1 MLSDRCSLRVESAA
15 NPLRCCLSW
24 RRACEVRRG
33 GPAGR
38 VRGHRMTGG
47 TPKEVHW
54 TAEQQKRPQRT
65 YRGRKRRETA
75 AKGST
80 TGRVSGQLF
89 RAQNV
94 VFVNPPKDSP
104 EGSRRS
110 RFDQNSTRRD
120 CCPSAPAATPPDQ
133 QRSTPLRATNST
145 TETARDPNW
154 VDAYARRQNR
164 MGYPDALGSHIPD
177 RTHPIPGRTDIRRN
191 E

>member
-1 MLSDRCSLRVESAA
+1 MANDVKNTSSKVYRLLSDRCSLRVESAA

-24 RRACEVRRG
+24 RRACEVRRR

-75 AKGST
+75 RA
-80 TGRVSGQLF
+80 RPRCF
-89 RAQNV
+89 RPQNV

-104 EGSRRS
+104 EGSRS

-120 CCPSAPAATPPDQ
+120 TDKKRRGAFYRGRKRACRFGFVSGCRWGRERWPQRRNFSPAAMVT
-133 QRSTPLRATNST
+133 
-145 TETARDPNW
+145 
-154 VDAYARRQNR
+154 
-164 MGYPDALGSHIPD
+164 
-177 RTHPIPGRTDIRRN
+177 
-191 E
+191 

>member
-1 MLSDRCSLRVESAA
+1 MYRLLSDRCSLRVESAA

-75 AKGST
+75 AQGST
-80 TGRVSGQLF
+80 TGRCF
-89 RAQNV
+89 RPIVPAQNV

-104 EGSRRS
+104 ESPFLVKQKGVWTSSFTVSSPQALLLLPPPCQRCSLPSSREHRS
-110 RFDQNSTRRD
+110 LPTPIDGWTAASVLIPTFNRP
-120 CCPSAPAATPPDQ
+120 CPPSLLLFA
-133 QRSTPLRATNST
+133 
-145 TETARDPNW
+145 
-154 VDAYARRQNR
+154 
-164 MGYPDALGSHIPD
+164 SHSY
-177 RTHPIPGRTDIRRN
+177 
-191 E
+191 

>member
-1 MLSDRCSLRVESAA
+1 MANDVKNTSSKVYRLLSDRCSLRVESAA

-24 RRACEVRRG
+24 RRACEVRRR

-80 TGRVSGQLF
+80 TGRCF
-89 RAQNV
+89 RPQNV

-104 EGSRRS
+104 PELYSRNIAS
-110 RFDQNSTRRD
+110 CLEIQIGVGKD
-120 CCPSAPAATPPDQ
+120 AATV
-133 QRSTPLRATNST
+133 
-145 TETARDPNW
+145 ETASRPRGVCSFSSSCTNNL
-154 VDAYARRQNR
+154 REC
-164 MGYPDALGSHIPD
+164 S
-177 RTHPIPGRTDIRRN
+177 
-191 E
+191 

>member
-1 MLSDRCSLRVESAA
+1 MANDVKNTSSKVYRLLSDRCSLRVESAA

-24 RRACEVRRG
+24 RRACEVRRR

-75 AKGST
+75 AQG
-80 TGRVSGQLF
+80 LDHWACF
-89 RAQNV
+89 RPQNV

-104 EGSRRS
+104 EVVVEMRR
-110 RFDQNSTRRD
+110 
-120 CCPSAPAATPPDQ
+120 
-133 QRSTPLRATNST
+133 L
-145 TETARDPNW
+145 
-154 VDAYARRQNR
+154 
-164 MGYPDALGSHIPD
+164 IK
-177 RTHPIPGRTDIRRN
+177 HPIARIWGQNPSSFPFFCTTTPQH
-191 E
+191 

>member
-1 MLSDRCSLRVESAA
+1 MANDVENTSSKVYRLLSDRCSLRVESAA

-80 TGRVSGQLF
+80 TGRCF
-89 RAQNV
+89 RPQNV

-104 EGSRRS
+104 ELFLVHLLVLEFSFVPKRNS
-110 RFDQNSTRRD
+110 TMNDKRFDRAFANPTTR
-120 CCPSAPAATPPDQ
+120 
-133 QRSTPLRATNST
+133 LRWYTRPRKRGKSG
-145 TETARDPNW
+145 
-154 VDAYARRQNR
+154 VRQE
-164 MGYPDALGSHIPD
+164 L
-177 RTHPIPGRTDIRRN
+177 
-191 E
+191 

>member
-1 MLSDRCSLRVESAA
+1 MANDVKNTSSKVYRLLSDRCSLRVESAA

-75 AKGST
+75 AQG
-80 TGRVSGQLF
+80 LDHWACF
-89 RAQNV
+89 RPQNV
-94 VFVNPPKDSP
+94 VFVNPPKDLGGIQLRYQFSVSYP
-104 EGSRRS
+104 LSSVFTHSVRPQPLLRLGCRPRRLA
-110 RFDQNSTRRD
+110 
-120 CCPSAPAATPPDQ
+120 PSMGKGRPGIVLRPTCRGHDGRIVAA
-133 QRSTPLRATNST
+133 SSFFSAGH
-145 TETARDPNW
+145 E
-154 VDAYARRQNR
+154 R
-164 MGYPDALGSHIPD
+164 MSS
-177 RTHPIPGRTDIRRN
+177 
-191 E
+191 

>member
-1 MLSDRCSLRVESAA
+1 MANDVKNTSSKVYRLLSDRCSLRVESAA

-75 AKGST
+75 AQGLDHWAVFPRRSSWQRATAVGLQST
-80 TGRVSGQLF
+80 GQPCIRGKMLSI
-89 RAQNV
+89 
-94 VFVNPPKDSP
+94 PPKIRLRWHRGTQRWTRKERLAWQRVEVT
-104 EGSRRS
+104 EGIVVH
-110 RFDQNSTRRD
+110 
-120 CCPSAPAATPPDQ
+120 
-133 QRSTPLRATNST
+133 L
-145 TETARDPNW
+145 
-154 VDAYARRQNR
+154 
-164 MGYPDALGSHIPD
+164 
-177 RTHPIPGRTDIRRN
+177 
-191 E
+191 

>member
-1 MLSDRCSLRVESAA
+1 M
-15 NPLRCCLSW
+15 
-24 RRACEVRRG
+24 RRG

-80 TGRVSGQLF
+80 TGRCF
-89 RAQNV
+89 RPQNV

-104 EGSRRS
+104 ELNKSVLYLSIQVVRK
-110 RFDQNSTRRD
+110 
-120 CCPSAPAATPPDQ
+120 
-133 QRSTPLRATNST
+133 
-145 TETARDPNW
+145 
-154 VDAYARRQNR
+154 
-164 MGYPDALGSHIPD
+164 
-177 RTHPIPGRTDIRRN
+177 
-191 E
+191 

>member
-1 MLSDRCSLRVESAA
+1 MANDVKNTSSKVYRLLSDRCSLRVESAA

-24 RRACEVRRG
+24 RRACEVRRR

-75 AKGST
+75 AQGLDHW
-80 TGRVSGQLF
+80 RCF
-89 RAQNV
+89 RPQNV

-104 EGSRRS
+104 ETLNSRNNKSKDQDTGDGSMEMI
-110 RFDQNSTRRD
+110 DD
-120 CCPSAPAATPPDQ
+120 
-133 QRSTPLRATNST
+133 
-145 TETARDPNW
+145 
-154 VDAYARRQNR
+154 V
-164 MGYPDALGSHIPD
+164 G
-177 RTHPIPGRTDIRRN
+177 
-191 E
+191 

>member
-1 MLSDRCSLRVESAA
+1 MANDVKNTSSKVYRLLSDRCSLRVESAA

-75 AKGST
+75 AQGST
-80 TGRVSGQLF
+80 TGRVSGPKMSCLST
-89 RAQNV
+89 
-94 VFVNPPKDSP
+94 PPKIRLRNALSNSMEPPPPLPSQPTECAVNLHGIAPQPSP
-104 EGSRRS
+104 
-110 RFDQNSTRRD
+110 
-120 CCPSAPAATPPDQ
+120 
-133 QRSTPLRATNST
+133 
-145 TETARDPNW
+145 
-154 VDAYARRQNR
+154 
-164 MGYPDALGSHIPD
+164 
-177 RTHPIPGRTDIRRN
+177 
-191 E
+191 

>member
-1 MLSDRCSLRVESAA
+1 MANDVKNTSSKVYRLLSDRCSLRVESAA

-75 AKGST
+75 RARP
-80 TGRVSGQLF
+80 RVSGPKMSCLST
-89 RAQNV
+89 
-94 VFVNPPKDSP
+94 PPKIRLRRLSNFVSSICILPRKLPIFVSP
-104 EGSRRS
+104 S
-110 RFDQNSTRRD
+110 FDHSPRVAIIMNFQK
-120 CCPSAPAATPPDQ
+120 
-133 QRSTPLRATNST
+133 
-145 TETARDPNW
+145 
-154 VDAYARRQNR
+154 
-164 MGYPDALGSHIPD
+164 
-177 RTHPIPGRTDIRRN
+177 
-191 E
+191 

>member
-1 MLSDRCSLRVESAA
+1 MANDVKNTSSKVYRLLSDRCSLRVESAA

-24 RRACEVRRG
+24 RRACEVRRR

-75 AKGST
+75 AQG
-80 TGRVSGQLF
+80 LDHWACF
-89 RAQNV
+89 RPQNV

-104 EGSRRS
+104 EEPRGNRKCEILHETPNPLKPISPK
-110 RFDQNSTRRD
+110 STYL
-120 CCPSAPAATPPDQ
+120 PTPNLVHFGVK
-133 QRSTPLRATNST
+133 S
-145 TETARDPNW
+145 
-154 VDAYARRQNR
+154 
-164 MGYPDALGSHIPD
+164 
-177 RTHPIPGRTDIRRN
+177 
-191 E
+191 

>member
-1 MLSDRCSLRVESAA
+1 MANDVKNTSSKVYRLLSDRCSLRVESAA

-24 RRACEVRRG
+24 RRACEVRRR

-80 TGRVSGQLF
+80 TGRCF
-89 RAQNV
+89 RPQNV

-104 EGSRRS
+104 EGSRS

-120 CCPSAPAATPPDQ
+120 TDKKRRGAFYRGRKRACRFGFVSGCRWGRERWPQRRNFSPAAMVT
-133 QRSTPLRATNST
+133 
-145 TETARDPNW
+145 
-154 VDAYARRQNR
+154 
-164 MGYPDALGSHIPD
+164 
-177 RTHPIPGRTDIRRN
+177 
-191 E
+191 

>member
-1 MLSDRCSLRVESAA
+1 MANDVKNTSSKVYRLLSDRCSLRVESAA

-47 TPKEVHW
+47 TLKEVHW

-75 AKGST
+75 AQGLDHW
-80 TGRVSGQLF
+80 RCF
-89 RAQNV
+89 RPQNV

-104 EGSRRS
+104 ESVKNPRFLVSSLFLFLTYNKIGNSFEGSS
-110 RFDQNSTRRD
+110 LEILFS
-120 CCPSAPAATPPDQ
+120 S
-133 QRSTPLRATNST
+133 
-145 TETARDPNW
+145 
-154 VDAYARRQNR
+154 
-164 MGYPDALGSHIPD
+164 
-177 RTHPIPGRTDIRRN
+177 
-191 E
+191 

>member
-1 MLSDRCSLRVESAA
+1 MANDVKNTSSKVYRLLSDRCSLRVESAA

-24 RRACEVRRG
+24 RRACEVRRR

-75 AKGST
+75 AQGLDHW
-80 TGRVSGQLF
+80 RCF
-89 RAQNV
+89 RPQNV

-104 EGSRRS
+104 EGSRS

-120 CCPSAPAATPPDQ
+120 TDKKRRGAFYRGRKRACRFGFVSGCRWGRERWPQRRNFSPAAMVT
-133 QRSTPLRATNST
+133 
-145 TETARDPNW
+145 
-154 VDAYARRQNR
+154 
-164 MGYPDALGSHIPD
+164 
-177 RTHPIPGRTDIRRN
+177 
-191 E
+191 

>member
-1 MLSDRCSLRVESAA
+1 MANDVENTSSKVYRLLSDRCSLRVESAA

-80 TGRVSGQLF
+80 TGRCF
-89 RAQNV
+89 RPQNV

-104 EGSRRS
+104 EYGCKNFFS
-110 RFDQNSTRRD
+110 
-120 CCPSAPAATPPDQ
+120 SALCLNLFSYFHLITK
-133 QRSTPLRATNST
+133 N
-145 TETARDPNW
+145 
-154 VDAYARRQNR
+154 
-164 MGYPDALGSHIPD
+164 LGSPKKPQSLT
-177 RTHPIPGRTDIRRN
+177 RQTG
-191 E
+191 

>member
-1 MLSDRCSLRVESAA
+1 M
-15 NPLRCCLSW
+15 
-24 RRACEVRRG
+24 RRR

-80 TGRVSGQLF
+80 TGRCF
-89 RAQNV
+89 RPQNV

-104 EGSRRS
+104 EKLLSSR
-110 RFDQNSTRRD
+110 NPTE
-120 CCPSAPAATPPDQ
+120 APLPTVRQ
-133 QRSTPLRATNST
+133 IRA
-145 TETARDPNW
+145 
-154 VDAYARRQNR
+154 
-164 MGYPDALGSHIPD
+164 D
-177 RTHPIPGRTDIRRN
+177 RLVFL
-191 E
+191 

>member
-1 MLSDRCSLRVESAA
+1 M
-15 NPLRCCLSW
+15 
-24 RRACEVRRG
+24 RRR

-80 TGRVSGQLF
+80 TGRCF
-89 RAQNV
+89 RPIVPAQNV

-104 EGSRRS
+104 ELRS
-110 RFDQNSTRRD
+110 KKSEILFKIQKKSYST
-120 CCPSAPAATPPDQ
+120 
-133 QRSTPLRATNST
+133 
-145 TETARDPNW
+145 
-154 VDAYARRQNR
+154 
-164 MGYPDALGSHIPD
+164 
-177 RTHPIPGRTDIRRN
+177 
-191 E
+191 

>member
-1 MLSDRCSLRVESAA
+1 M
-15 NPLRCCLSW
+15 
-24 RRACEVRRG
+24 RRR

-80 TGRVSGQLF
+80 TGRCF
-89 RAQNV
+89 RPQNV

-104 EGSRRS
+104 E
-110 RFDQNSTRRD
+110 FDD
-120 CCPSAPAATPPDQ
+120 PPGIIGVFFWNHK
-133 QRSTPLRATNST
+133 L
-145 TETARDPNW
+145 
-154 VDAYARRQNR
+154 
-164 MGYPDALGSHIPD
+164 
-177 RTHPIPGRTDIRRN
+177 
-191 E
+191 

>member
-1 MLSDRCSLRVESAA
+1 MANDVKNTSSKVYRLLSDRCSLRVESAA

-24 RRACEVRRG
+24 RRACEVRRR

-75 AKGST
+75 RA
-80 TGRVSGQLF
+80 RPRCF
-89 RAQNV
+89 RPQNV

-104 EGSRRS
+104 ERQRTKGSSDLSPEQRPRR
-110 RFDQNSTRRD
+110 RGIRWR
-120 CCPSAPAATPPDQ
+120 
-133 QRSTPLRATNST
+133 
-145 TETARDPNW
+145 
-154 VDAYARRQNR
+154 
-164 MGYPDALGSHIPD
+164 
-177 RTHPIPGRTDIRRN
+177 IRRWWKATLLTVTRIFSH
-191 E
+191 

>member
-1 MLSDRCSLRVESAA
+1 MANDVENTSSKVYRLLSDRCSLRVESAA

-75 AKGST
+75 AQGLDHGRCFRPKMSCLST
-80 TGRVSGQLF
+80 
-89 RAQNV
+89 
-94 VFVNPPKDSP
+94 PPKIRRLSYI
-104 EGSRRS
+104 SRS
-110 RFDQNSTRRD
+110 RNIASCLEIQIGVGKD
-120 CCPSAPAATPPDQ
+120 AATV
-133 QRSTPLRATNST
+133 
-145 TETARDPNW
+145 ETASRPRGVCSFSSSCTNNL
-154 VDAYARRQNR
+154 REC
-164 MGYPDALGSHIPD
+164 S
-177 RTHPIPGRTDIRRN
+177 
-191 E
+191 

>member
-1 MLSDRCSLRVESAA
+1 MANDVKNTSSKVYRLLSDRCSLRVESAA

-75 AKGST
+75 AQGLDHWACFRPKMSCLST
-80 TGRVSGQLF
+80 
-89 RAQNV
+89 
-94 VFVNPPKDSP
+94 PPKIRLS
-104 EGSRRS
+104 
-110 RFDQNSTRRD
+110 
-120 CCPSAPAATPPDQ
+120 
-133 QRSTPLRATNST
+133 
-145 TETARDPNW
+145 
-154 VDAYARRQNR
+154 V
-164 MGYPDALGSHIPD
+164 
-177 RTHPIPGRTDIRRN
+177 RRN
-191 E
+191 SISCRFWRNYGVKGPGKKVAELLVHLEVGRKPPSNVPIGRWGLEIWAAKVGGNSLAARHF

>member
-1 MLSDRCSLRVESAA
+1 M
-15 NPLRCCLSW
+15 
-24 RRACEVRRG
+24 RRR

-80 TGRVSGQLF
+80 TGRCF
-89 RAQNV
+89 RPQNV

-104 EGSRRS
+104 EYWKGQGVRIVLFFAPSVSSQAPPRR
-110 RFDQNSTRRD
+110 
-120 CCPSAPAATPPDQ
+120 
-133 QRSTPLRATNST
+133 
-145 TETARDPNW
+145 
-154 VDAYARRQNR
+154 
-164 MGYPDALGSHIPD
+164 
-177 RTHPIPGRTDIRRN
+177 
-191 E
+191 